1 MPQNEAILMYF
12 SWFYLRLTKT
22 QIENSLKFSTVH
34 DSHSFSLHSSY
45 GSGMLEDNLVARVYT
60 SYETEGHFLAFY
72 TVLNCYVYLLAYV
85 YSPTSS
91 QAKDT
96 HVMRDNPAFSMINE
110 SDEETEGLL
119 PGDPAQDSAKDNKAR
134 LHNPKRKSHPPALV
148 NLGHDDDSD

>member
-1 MPQNEAILMYF
+1 MLILC
-12 SWFYLRLTKT
+12 R
-22 QIENSLKFSTVH
+22 
-34 DSHSFSLHSSY
+34 Y

-85 YSPTSS
+85 YSPTSA
-91 QAKDT
+91 QAKDNT

-110 SDEETEGLL
+110 SDEETEAMLQ
-119 PGDPAQDSAKDNKAR
+119 PEQDSQQD
-134 LHNPKRKSHPPALV
+134 KRQQQPALV